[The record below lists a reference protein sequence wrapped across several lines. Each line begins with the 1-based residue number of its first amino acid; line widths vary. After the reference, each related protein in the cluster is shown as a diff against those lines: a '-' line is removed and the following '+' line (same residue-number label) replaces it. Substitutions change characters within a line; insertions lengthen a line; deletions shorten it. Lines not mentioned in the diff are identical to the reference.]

1 MIGKLTV
8 RKGVEKLL
16 TALLAEGV
24 KQDTVTWYRVR
35 LARFLRKYSDV
46 EVKNIDID
54 DVRGYIVWLRGEDLS
69 PHYFY
74 SHVRV
79 VRRLFKWLYEERWID
94 TPFWKRIKLPKLPQQ
109 LPKAIDMEDVI
120 TLLSHCDES
129 IAGKRD
135 RAIILFLL
143 DTGCRVGG
151 LCKLTKNELELEKMT
166 AKLHEKG
173 DKVRV
178 VLFGEKTAEA
188 LVEWFEVREF
198 EDSEFVFTSLVE
210 DKPMNPNS
218 VLLML
223 RRRKRRCGITGR
235 VNPHSFRH
243 AFGREY
249 ILSGGDLASVSDLMG
264 HSQIAVTKNYYAV
277 FLPEEH
283 REKHKAFSPVSQ
295 LHIPGR

>member
-1 MIGKLTV
+1 MLI
-8 RKGVEKLL
+8 
-16 TALLAEGV
+16 ALLAEGV

-35 LARFLRKYSDV
+35 LARFLSKYGDWDV
-46 EVKNIDID
+46 KKIDID
-54 DVRGYIVWLRGEDLS
+54 AVRDYIVWLRGEELS

-79 VRRLFKWLYEERWID
+79 VRRLFKWLYEERWINN
-94 TPFWKRIKLPKLPQQ
+94 PFWRRLKLPKLPQQ
-109 LPKAIDMEDVI
+109 LPKAVEISDVAR
-120 TLLSHCDES
+120 LLSHCDES

-135 RAIILFLL
+135 RAIIIFLL

-151 LCKLTKNELELEKMT
+151 LCKLKNGELDLEKMK

-178 VLFGEKTAEA
+178 VLFEEITVDA
-188 LVEWFEVREF
+188 LYEWLEVRPPN
-198 EDSEFVFTSLVE
+198 DCEFVFTSLAE
-210 DKPMNPNS
+210 NRPMNPNS
-218 VLLML
+218 VLQML
-223 RRRKRRCGITGR
+223 RRRKRRHGIEGR
-235 VNPHSFRH
+235 VNPHAFRH

-249 ILSGGDLASVSDLMG
+249 ILSGGDLASASDLMG

-283 REKHKAFSPVSQ
+283 REKHKAFSPANQ
-295 LHIPGR
+295 LQVKGG